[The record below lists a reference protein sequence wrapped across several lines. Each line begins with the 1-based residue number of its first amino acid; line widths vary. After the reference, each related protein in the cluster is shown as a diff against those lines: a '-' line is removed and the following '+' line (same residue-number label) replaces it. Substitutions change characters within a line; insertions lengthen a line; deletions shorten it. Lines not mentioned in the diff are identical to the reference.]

1 MATGTAGTTMAIMPP
16 TARRCPL
23 LTGLAAMA
31 VAAMAVAAMAAVATA
46 AAATRPAAAM
56 AVVATAAAAAGA
68 AAVAAAAAAPAT
80 APQATNG
87 SGDNVSGSLDKQAMS
102 KLTEQPAGATLGGQP
117 EKAPIAAGTAAGQ
130 VQAAQP
136 AGSGGAAGLAAVAP
150 ATLSL
155 LTQQP
160 PAGTEQQAVHDHA
173 VLAAMQALRAA
184 GLHQLIMQQTFTQ
197 LPPGLAPPYGQQLG
211 LAASWL
217 GPTPAPPP
225 PTAQGMPQGLA
236 AFSSMQQHVTSQ
248 LAGALPAWAAM
259 LQPAGLPGVLPAG
272 GPPQAPMVTSAS
284 LSLDFGA
291 APPAAA
297 ATAALGG
304 GGIGGAAPGNLP
316 GPDVPML
323 PAAAERAAPAPLLAA
338 AISGGKG
345 GGTLIGHKRTQS
357 PRPSGGSR
365 KKPHPS
371 RSETL

>member
-1 MATGTAGTTMAIMPP
+1 
-16 TARRCPL
+16 
-23 LTGLAAMA
+23 
-31 VAAMAVAAMAAVATA
+31 
-46 AAATRPAAAM
+46 
-56 AVVATAAAAAGA
+56 
-68 AAVAAAAAAPAT
+68 
-80 APQATNG
+80 
-87 SGDNVSGSLDKQAMS
+87 
-102 KLTEQPAGATLGGQP
+102 
-117 EKAPIAAGTAAGQ
+117 
-130 VQAAQP
+130 
-136 AGSGGAAGLAAVAP
+136 
-150 ATLSL
+150 
-155 LTQQP
+155 
-160 PAGTEQQAVHDHA
+160 
-173 VLAAMQALRAA
+173 
-184 GLHQLIMQQTFTQ
+184 MQQTFTQ

-316 GPDVPML
+316 GPGKQRWK
-323 PAAAERAAPAPLLAA
+323 PAACTITITMQRAELFPPRMHCPPGEPSGSNSHIVTLLANPLQTCRCCRRQPNEPPLPPFWQRQSVAAREAAP
-338 AISGGKG
+338 
-345 GGTLIGHKRTQS
+345 
-357 PRPSGGSR
+357 
-365 KKPHPS
+365 
-371 RSETL
+371 